1 MAGTLNTITTQT
13 LQTSSS
19 VLRQVGT
26 QLNNTDISR
35 QLNLGNFVTNVSILP
50 YIPSATIRF
59 DAHGLKPN
67 TRLYAYFDNVPVSAW
82 CAPILPGYGNQ
93 SIEALS
99 QTSVLGTPLY
109 SDAYGN
115 CSGVFRIPPNVFR
128 SQEITFQ
135 LTDIDDL
142 SRGEGAKTTEA
153 DGVYYGSTL
162 SVAKG
167 QSLLNTRDTVISTST
182 VEQQKIVEGF
192 ALDTQVT
199 QQYIEDPVQNYS
211 GGSDCGCGCFTGETL
226 VTIFGGA
233 RKLIKDI
240 KVGDLVYNASMTGL
254 NKVKHVEIISDK
266 NFSGLYSPSQHIKP
280 FATTNHPLYI
290 DDKLSSVNPK
300 NNYNWYPWLG
310 QNEMIISCTII
321 PPSGQFVYNLWVDGD
336 GTYIVNDYGTT
347 SIIGDG
353 GALTQSIDCG
363 FIKPEQAYDIIL
375 DYVSA
380 NNKNTTYGVYVLNKA
395 LAKLGVNFINNLFIG
410 IILKKKFGKKV
421 LDFILRRVGSIA
433 VFLNR

>member
-1 MAGTLNTITTQT
+1 MSGTLNTTTTQT

-82 CAPILPGYGNQ
+82 CAPILEGYGNQ
-93 SIEALS
+93 SIEQLS
-99 QTSVLGTPLY
+99 QTAVLGTYLY

-115 CSGVFRIPPNVFR
+115 CSGIFRIPPNVFK

-167 QSLLNTRDTVISTST
+167 QSLLNTRDTRISVST

-192 ALDTQVT
+192 AIDTQVT
-199 QQYIEDPVQNYS
+199 QQYIEDPPPNYT
-211 GGSDCGCGCFTGETL
+211 GGDDCGCGCFTGETL

-233 RKLIKDI
+233 KKLIKDI
-240 KVGDLVYNASMTGL
+240 KVGDFVYNSTMTAL
-254 NKVKHVEIISDK
+254 NKVRHIEVVTDDK
-266 NFSGLYSPSQHIKP
+266 FGGLYSPSSLIKP

-290 DDKLSSVNPK
+290 DGKLSSINPK

-310 QNEMIISCTII
+310 KNEMIINCSIVPTT
-321 PPSGQFVYNLWVDGD
+321 GKLVYNLWVDGD

-353 GALTQSIDCG
+353 GALAQLIENDYIDAQ
-363 FIKPEQAYDIIL
+363 EVYDIMW
-375 DYVSA
+375 DYLNS
-380 NNKNTTYGVYVLNKA
+380 NDKNKTYGVYLFNK
-395 LAKLGVNFINNLFIG
+395 LLGRIGINFISNFFVKKIA
-410 IILKKKFGKKV
+410 KKKIGKKII
-421 LDFILRRVGSIA
+421 DFVFSGVGAVA